1 MKKIANVASLLD
13 RRGNIKEAK
22 SIQLML
28 LKFAEDES
36 PQYGESDPPPFMQ
49 GLKPGFVDFD
59 ILDNLRNYIYN
70 IVADEQNNDK
80 MYQENVEDILMF
92 FDTITKIIDLFN
104 EFQNIADQ
112 NQYVH
117 DVKEVFSE
125 ILKRLKIFEQYFGI
139 RFTNEQREI
148 IVEAMQFIVEKLK
161 ELALDD

>member
-28 LKFAEDES
+28 LKFAEDEL
-36 PQYGESDPPPFMQ
+36 PQYGESEPPPFMQ

-59 ILDNLRNYIYN
+59 ILENLRNYIYD

-80 MYQENVEDILMF
+80 MYQENLEDVLVF
-92 FDTITKIIDLFN
+92 FGTITKIIDLFN
-104 EFQNIADQ
+104 EFQNRADQ
-112 NQYVH
+112 NKYVY
-117 DVKEVFSE
+117 DVSEVFSE
-125 ILKRLKIFEQYFGI
+125 IINRLKIFEQYFGV
-139 RFTNEQREI
+139 RFTNEQRETI
-148 IVEAMQFIVEKLK
+148 GDAMKFIVEKLK